1 MQQAALGASQMVIQ
15 NPQLSAGQLRQNVTS
30 KGGTTHE
37 AVETFQRSDLKGLIK
52 QAMNNCIARA
62 EAMAK
67 EF

>member
-1 MQQAALGASQMVIQ
+1 MVIQ
-15 NPQLSAGQLRQNVTS
+15 NPELSAGQLRQNVTS